1 MKKDKQFEWTEDCQ
15 KAFDTL
21 KQRFTEEPVLLMPD
35 HSQPFQLESN
45 ASKYLTGA
53 VLTQTDSNGEQH
65 PVAFLSKTFNDTE
78 RNYEIYDRELL
89 GIVRALEE
97 WRHYI
102 QGSGFKT
109 TVHTDHKNL
118 AYFIQTSPM
127 LEQKT
132 GTMVSVPIQIQP
144 GVDPPTWTQDA
155 DIRRTITTTRLHS
168 SGKPRQQRRSLVT

>member
-21 KQRFTEEPVLLMPD
+21 KQRFTEEPVLMMPD
-35 HSQPFQLESN
+35 HSRPFQMESD
-45 ASKYLTGA
+45 ASKYATGA
-53 VLTQTDSNGEQH
+53 VLTQTDSNGERH

-78 RNYEIYDRELL
+78 RNYEIYNKELL

-109 TVHTDHKNL
+109 TVYTDHKNL
-118 AYFIQTSPM
+118 AYFRQA
-127 LEQKT
+127 Q
-132 GTMVSVPIQIQP
+132 
-144 GVDPPTWTQDA
+144 
-155 DIRRTITTTRLHS
+155 RLN
-168 SGKPRQQRRSLVT
+168 RQQARWSLFLSEFNLELIHLPGHKMLISDALS